1 MSWQMP
7 NLELSQ
13 NCCYV
18 LLKNDNE
25 HNNYY
30 VMLCYLLCYDD
41 NYSEVMVLIYHVN
54 YSDGSPIQ
62 EHRRIVV
69 RHEIPGNN
77 TINIIFSR
85 LVNIMKE
92 RQLHTEKNH
101 CKANVDFL
109 LYIREALNC
118 EKKDFL

>member
-1 MSWQMP
+1 M
-7 NLELSQ
+7 L
-13 NCCYV
+13 C
-18 LLKNDNE
+18 
-25 HNNYY
+25 Y

-92 RQLHTEKNH
+92 R
-101 CKANVDFL
+101 
-109 LYIREALNC
+109 
-118 EKKDFL
+118 

>member
-1 MSWQMP
+1 
-7 NLELSQ
+7 
-13 NCCYV
+13 
-18 LLKNDNE
+18 
-25 HNNYY
+25 
-30 VMLCYLLCYDD
+30 MLCYLLCYDD

-85 LVNIMKE
+85 LVIYYEGKIAPY
-92 RQLHTEKNH
+92 RKKSLQSKCGFPALHNSYFT
-101 CKANVDFL
+101 
-109 LYIREALNC
+109 
-118 EKKDFL
+118 

>member
-1 MSWQMP
+1 MI
-7 NLELSQ
+7 NTIII
-13 NCCYV
+13 
-18 LLKNDNE
+18 
-25 HNNYY
+25 
-30 VMLCYLLCYDD
+30 MLCYVICYVICF
-41 NYSEVMVLIYHVN
+41 VMMIIIIIIIIYHVN

-92 RQLHTEKNH
+92 R
-101 CKANVDFL
+101 
-109 LYIREALNC
+109 
-118 EKKDFL
+118 